1 PERFLRV
8 RDGIAESKPI
18 KGTMARC
25 DDPVEDARGIV
36 DLHTDAKNRAE
47 NLMIADLVRNDLSR
61 VCQPGTVEVPR
72 LMAIESY
79 ATVHQMVTT
88 VRGRLR
94 EDVGLVDVLRATFP
108 GGSMTGAPKERSVE
122 ILDGLEVGA
131 TVIRTGSQV
140 TVGAGGAI
148 VAASQPDEEW
158 REKNLKAAAPLAA
171 LMEAVHNVPRV

>member
-1 PERFLRV
+1 
-8 RDGIAESKPI
+8 
-18 KGTMARC
+18 
-25 DDPVEDARGIV
+25 IV
-36 DLHTDAKNRAE
+36 DLQHDAKNRAE

-131 TVIRTGSQV
+131 
-140 TVGAGGAI
+140 
-148 VAASQPDEEW
+148 
-158 REKNLKAAAPLAA
+158 
-171 LMEAVHNVPRV
+171 

>member
-1 PERFLRV
+1 
-8 RDGIAESKPI
+8 
-18 KGTMARC
+18 MARC

-131 TVIRTGSQV
+131 RGIYSGILGYLGFDRTADLSIVIRTVVRTG
-140 TVGAGGAI
+140 
-148 VAASQPDEEW
+148 
-158 REKNLKAAAPLAA
+158 RE
-171 LMEAVHNVPRV
+171 